1 MLNTIKYPYLRPE
14 IFHRVKSGD
23 QTKIGLP
30 CFAFVILEEPK
41 SPSEK
46 GTNVTPSKHLSD
58 RTKTQDGINSLHK
71 TQKDKSLNSYLF
83 CNGCLIYFSGFTTF

>member
-1 MLNTIKYPYLRPE
+1 MYVLCLFYTVKYPYLRPE

-30 CFAFVILEEPK
+30 CFAFVIFEEPK

-46 GTNVTPSKHLSD
+46 EGNLTFQT
-58 RTKTQDGINSLHK
+58 
-71 TQKDKSLNSYLF
+71 
-83 CNGCLIYFSGFTTF
+83 LIR